1 MKKNKKIGNNIVNI
15 IIKVL
20 ILIGMYIPFFII
32 DTLGGSALKSI
43 SGDVS
48 HTLIAIWN
56 VTVDV
61 FYYVT
66 IVIMAYY
73 FVKDTNNKYLLLVKK
88 FLRIIFIVLLA
99 LIFIC
104 LVILFFMFGMSLAL
118 LLEKVYLPGSILLI
132 VSLIVLVIAVLLLG
146 YNHLYH
152 YQYKYK
158 ILLFLS
164 LFLFLISSYVV
175 SSTIIKYKYYQVLPT
190 KYVTTKTYTYPSTG
204 NYYLMGTNA
213 TIKIEEDKSLT
224 DKIEVVVINA
234 KKVNKY
240 HYYESKHADI
250 LYLDINGYLA
260 SRPNYIYKSYKLF
273 KSDLKKHIIHNYVN
287 LRRTHV
293 IIKVP
298 VGKKSIINYDK
309 KTILKEENG
318 VIYYD

>member
-158 ILLFLS
+158 ILLFVS
-164 LFLFLISSYVV
+164 LFLFSNI
-175 SSTIIKYKYYQVLPT
+175 VLCC
-190 KYVTTKTYTYPSTG
+190 
-204 NYYLMGTNA
+204 
-213 TIKIEEDKSLT
+213 
-224 DKIEVVVINA
+224 
-234 KKVNKY
+234 
-240 HYYESKHADI
+240 
-250 LYLDINGYLA
+250 
-260 SRPNYIYKSYKLF
+260 F
-273 KSDLKKHIIHNYVN
+273 
-287 LRRTHV
+287 
-293 IIKVP
+293 
-298 VGKKSIINYDK
+298 
-309 KTILKEENG
+309 
-318 VIYYD
+318 IYYY